1 MLAATATVT
10 DEIRRDVIQQLDMD
24 GCKVISVSPNK
35 PNIFYSI
42 CKRSTIEDDFSSIV
56 DDLSLNAVR
65 AKRVIVYCRS
75 LNMCSALYA
84 HFHCTLCD
92 KSYYPPGAE
101 RKSDNR
107 LFGMY
112 HSKTDEHNKEVI
124 MTSMS
129 KQDGVVR
136 VVFATMALGMGVNF
150 SGLTCTIHYGAPC
163 SLDDY
168 FQESG
173 RAGRGGERS
182 TSTIYWAPSDV
193 PVRQDLSDPRN
204 AEVAVV
210 RRYLENEVDCRR
222 YLLLHYFD
230 PALAST
236 LERCDKRVC
245 CETCKAV
252 VDKS

>member
-1 MLAATATVT
+1 MLTATATVT
-10 DEIRRDVIQQLDMD
+10 DEICCDVIQQLDMD

-35 PNIFYSI
+35 PNIFYSV
-42 CKRSTIEDDFSSIV
+42 CKRSTIEDDFSSIL

-65 AKRVIVYCRS
+65 AKHVTVYCRS
-75 LNMCSALYA
+75 LNMCSAFYA
-84 HFHCTLCD
+84 RTLGD
-92 KSYYPPGAE
+92 KSYYPPSAE
-101 RKSDNR
+101 GKSHSR

-112 HSKTDEHNKEVI
+112 HSKTDGHNKEVI

-129 KQDGVVR
+129 EQDGVVR
-136 VVFATMALGMGVNF
+136 VVLATIALGMGVNS

-182 TSTIYWAPSDV
+182 TSTIYWVPLDV

-210 RRYLENEVDCRR
+210 R
-222 YLLLHYFD
+222 
-230 PALAST
+230 
-236 LERCDKRVC
+236 K
-245 CETCKAV
+245 
-252 VDKS
+252 